1 MSGNVN
7 PPRAIAR
14 LGTSGG
20 PFCQAAHAGANQVN
34 PASSARSP
42 VRRGRGPRQITRPA
56 AIRASPAHKVSAA
69 PAAERPAYVVDRPG
83 PSATA
88 SAPAAATSPA
98 SPAARRAGA
107 ARREGTA
114 RAGREGTASR
124 GHRRSIT
131 RLWHRCRRMFPC
143 WPQSRAE
150 GSPDAAGLR
159 GRLQSMTTF
168 GTLGGTMERMTSS
181 LAAAAVVAGL
191 AILGAGCAANPAAP
205 AGGHP
210 SSAAAA
216 SPALPNPFTIL
227 ARYSAKS
234 LGLDHP
240 GALAIA
246 PDGNLYVTD
255 LSQRVQV
262 FTSQGRFIRQ
272 FGSYGSGKGQFFFP
286 ADLVVDGSG
295 NVYVTDDQSQT
306 LAKFSPAGKVIWQ
319 IGGSA
324 SSDQDLLGHQ
334 HLASIDA
341 HGRLVMVN
349 DDQGRVLYVN
359 PSGHKVDAFSPDSS
373 SFTGG
378 NVCEV
383 TVDAAG
389 DTYLSGCGPA
399 PPSPTLVYDR
409 AHRLIAKWPGSTY
422 KLLRSP
428 AFGPNG
434 EVFALATDGS
444 ILRLRIT
451 LPAG

>member
-1 MSGNVN
+1 
-7 PPRAIAR
+7 
-14 LGTSGG
+14 
-20 PFCQAAHAGANQVN
+20 
-34 PASSARSP
+34 
-42 VRRGRGPRQITRPA
+42 
-56 AIRASPAHKVSAA
+56 
-69 PAAERPAYVVDRPG
+69 
-83 PSATA
+83 
-88 SAPAAATSPA
+88 
-98 SPAARRAGA
+98 
-107 ARREGTA
+107 
-114 RAGREGTASR
+114 
-124 GHRRSIT
+124 
-131 RLWHRCRRMFPC
+131 
-143 WPQSRAE
+143 
-150 GSPDAAGLR
+150 
-159 GRLQSMTTF
+159 
-168 GTLGGTMERMTSS
+168 MERMTSS
-181 LAAAAVVAGL
+181 LAAAAVVAGVV
-191 AILGAGCAANPAAP
+191 ILGAGCAANPAAP

-210 SSAAAA
+210 SAAAAA
-216 SPALPNPFTIL
+216 SPALPNPFTIM

-240 GALAIA
+240 GALAIG

-255 LSQRVQV
+255 LSQRVTVISPGGKVLRRWGKPGAGPGEFKFISGDPTDPTDVAGRIAVGRTGMVYIPDSGNDRVQV
-262 FTSQGRFIRQ
+262 FTPQGRFIRQ

-286 ADLVVDGSG
+286 ADLVVDVSG

-306 LAKFSPAGKVIWQ
+306 LAKFSPAGTVIWQ

-334 HLASIDA
+334 HLAGIDA

-349 DDQGRVLYVN
+349 DDQGRVLYVD

-378 NVCEV
+378 HVCEV

-389 DTYLSGCGPA
+389 DTYVSGCGPA

-451 LPAG
+451 LPAR